1 MLRAIER
8 IMNDIDNALWQWS
21 LQVYQKSAVAS
32 ALLALQ
38 DEGEDVLWLLYLLWC
53 SDAESSATALEKPSV
68 SYLEWRE
75 TMIIP
80 IRQLR
85 ISCDKKSPVREKL
98 LAAEL
103 AAEQQGIAIL
113 YADHGAI
120 NNPANNNPVKPQ
132 GTMISRLAD
141 ADHHVPDKKAARG
154 SIEAHDSVSAI
165 EGYTSARSNRNN
177 ANKWDQLL
185 QEFRC

>member
-1 MLRAIER
+1 
-8 IMNDIDNALWQWS
+8 MNDIDNALWQWS

-53 SDAESSATALEKPSV
+53 SDAESSATALEGPSA
-68 SYLEWRE
+68 SYIEWRE

-85 ISCDKKSPVREKL
+85 VSCDKKSPVREKL

-120 NNPANNNPVKPQ
+120 NNTANNNPVKPQ
-132 GTMISRLAD
+132 GMMTSRLVD
-141 ADHHVPDKKAARG
+141 AGNHGLDNKVASGPV
-154 SIEAHDSVSAI
+154 ETYNSVSAI
-165 EGYTSARSNRNN
+165 EDYASARSNQNN
-177 ANKWDQLL
+177 ADKWYQLL
-185 QEFRC
+185 QEFRP